1 MQMSVAEMSSNAVE
15 SDKIPVEVLKT
26 SPLYLRQYQDGQLA
40 AELSAR
46 EGVLFT
52 TGKFVANGS
61 VELRTVDKNADP
73 EDRLTSLKSEKLIA
87 HLVRA
92 KSGFSFN
99 LLSSENKLERVEIPG
114 DAEIKMRGHT
124 ITGKVFQ
131 LEAATMNL
139 TTQEPVTIVGRN
151 RRLESAGGLQSY
163 LNERSFKLKGPVRG
177 LEIPQRR
184 GHSGHRAN
192 FVPMSSPLNSR
203 DKK

>member
-1 MQMSVAEMSSNAVE
+1 MQMSIAEISNSSVE
-15 SDKIPVEVLKT
+15 SDKIPIEVFKT
-26 SPLYLRQYQDGQLA
+26 SPLYLRQYQGGELA

-61 VELRTVDKNADP
+61 VELRTVDKNANP

-99 LLSSENKLERVEIPG
+99 LLSSENKLDRVEIPG
-114 DAEIKMRGHT
+114 EAEVKMRGHT
-124 ITGKVFQ
+124 IQGRVFQ
-131 LEAATMNL
+131 LDAATMNL
-139 TTQEPVTIVGRN
+139 TTREPVTILGRN
-151 RRLESAGGLQSY
+151 RRLESQGGMHANLST
-163 LNERSFKLKGPVRG
+163 RSFKMIGPVRG
-177 LEIPQRR
+177 LEIPPRR
-184 GHSGHRAN
+184 GHSLPRSKMMP
-192 FVPMSSPLNSR
+192 VSSQLNSR